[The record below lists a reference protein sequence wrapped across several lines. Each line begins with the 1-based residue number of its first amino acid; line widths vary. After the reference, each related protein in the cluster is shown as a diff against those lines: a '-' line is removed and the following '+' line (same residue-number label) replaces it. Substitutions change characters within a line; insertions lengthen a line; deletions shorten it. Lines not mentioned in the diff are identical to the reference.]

1 MILTVAASWSRQVA
15 NRCCGGVSDATS
27 CRTISSPMP
36 RLAPVTTI
44 LRAFTDILT
53 ENERCQTTYES
64 CARTKLHVESPTRPW
79 RDIGHW
85 WYLHSTL
92 EILTTTITYDHGH
105 ITPVQCA
112 FRGDHYEICSLKYG
126 KSYRK
131 KMHFKM
137 TFVENLGSEMIGEQV
152 TRNRSLNATTR
163 YFDKYSGDANI

>member
-112 FRGDHYEICSLKYG
+112 FRGDHYEIWEVISKKNAFQNDVC
-126 KSYRK
+126 RK
-131 KMHFKM
+131 
-137 TFVENLGSEMIGEQV
+137 LGFGNDWRAGHQ
-152 TRNRSLNATTR
+152 
-163 YFDKYSGDANI
+163 K